1 MGSPVNRVK
10 MMGNWASLSL
20 FQDPNLPWRERMAN
34 MWRHFLFKTVLLATD
49 VAFYTFK
56 IRQLLGW
63 GGGMEDEVEARMKDM
78 AKDFGVEL
86 QHEVFEG

>member
-1 MGSPVNRVK
+1 MGE
-10 MMGNWASLSL
+10 WASRSL
-20 FQDPNLPWRERMAN
+20 FEDRTLPWRERLHNA
-34 MWRHFLFKTVLLATD
+34 WQHAIFKTVLFGTD
-49 VAFYTFK
+49 VLFYFFK
-56 IRQLLGW
+56 IRQWLGV

>member
-1 MGSPVNRVK
+1 MTN
-10 MMGNWASLSL
+10 A
-20 FQDPNLPWRERMAN
+20 
-34 MWRHFLFKTVLLATD
+34 WRHLLFKTVLLATD

-56 IRQLLGW
+56 VRQWLGW
-63 GGGMEDEVEARMKDM
+63 GGGMEDEVEARMRDM

>member
-1 MGSPVNRVK
+1 MGSPINRVK
-10 MMGNWASLSL
+10 IMGNWASRSL
-20 FQDPNLPWRERMAN
+20 FQDPNLPLRERMTNA
-34 MWRHFLFKTVLLATD
+34 WRHLLFKTVLFATD

-56 IRQLLGW
+56 VRQWLGW
-63 GGGMEDEVEARMKDM
+63 GGGMEDEVEARMRDM